1 VSIFSIGLSGLN
13 AASAAFNTASNN
25 ISNVYTP
32 GYNRQVVEL
41 GELPATQGVK
51 VQGIQRQFD
60 SYIAQ
65 QLNSANSK
73 TSALDAYQTQVSQ
86 IDNLLAD
93 QDSGLAP
100 LMQKF
105 FSSVSDLASTPS
117 DPAAR
122 QGVIGSA
129 DTLSAQFRSFDS
141 YLSDM
146 ATGLD
151 GQLHDEVTQINNTAK
166 QISNLN
172 TQIALAKAKQG
183 EAPSSLLDQRDQ
195 LVADL
200 SKRVDVRVSTQDS
213 GSYNVS
219 FGNGQPLV
227 SGGKQFDLE
236 TMPSSVDP
244 SRTSIGYRDA
254 SGNLIEM
261 QDSTFS
267 GGTLGGLL
275 TFRDETL
282 NPTRNKLG
290 QLAVSFAEGIN
301 TQHRAGVDLNGDAGG
316 DMFAIGQPLVYANAR
331 NTGTASMSVAFDP
344 ANAGQLTASDYDVRY
359 DASSS
364 SFRITR
370 TDTGESTTATLNA
383 NQLSFGG
390 VTVTVSNPANLA
402 DGDRF
407 QVQPTRI
414 AASGFQNIIA
424 DPAKL
429 AAADA
434 AGGTGN
440 NRNALALQALQSQSL
455 VGGTASFNQ
464 AYASLVGDVGNRT
477 NIVQVNLKA
486 QQSLSEQLTDVQQSQ
501 SGVNLDEEAANL
513 VRYQQYYQA
522 NAKVI
527 QTGSTILDAILGL
540 R

>member
-1 VSIFSIGLSGLN
+1 
-13 AASAAFNTASNN
+13 
-25 ISNVYTP
+25 
-32 GYNRQVVEL
+32 
-41 GELPATQGVK
+41 
-51 VQGIQRQFD
+51 
-60 SYIAQ
+60 
-65 QLNSANSK
+65 
-73 TSALDAYQTQVSQ
+73 
-86 IDNLLAD
+86 
-93 QDSGLAP
+93 
-100 LMQKF
+100 
-105 FSSVSDLASTPS
+105 
-117 DPAAR
+117 
-122 QGVIGSA
+122 
-129 DTLSAQFRSFDS
+129 
-141 YLSDM
+141 
-146 ATGLD
+146 
-151 GQLHDEVTQINNTAK
+151 
-166 QISNLN
+166 
-172 TQIALAKAKQG
+172 
-183 EAPSSLLDQRDQ
+183 
-195 LVADL
+195 
-200 SKRVDVRVSTQDS
+200 
-213 GSYNVS
+213 
-219 FGNGQPLV
+219 
-227 SGGKQFDLE
+227 
-236 TMPSSVDP
+236 MPSSVDP

-254 SGNLIEM
+254 SGNLIEI

-290 QLAVSFAEGIN
+290 QLAVAFAEGIN

-331 NTGTASMSVAFDP
+331 NTGTASMSVAFDS
-344 ANAGQLTASDYDVRY
+344 ANASQLTASDYDVRY
-359 DASSS
+359 DAASS

-370 TDTGESTTATLNA
+370 ADTGASTTATLDASNK
-383 NQLSFGG
+383 LSFGG
-390 VTVTVSNPANLA
+390 VTVTVNNPAGLA

-414 AASGFQNIIA
+414 AASGFKNIIS
-424 DPAKL
+424 DPVKL
-429 AAADA
+429 AAADTV
-434 AGGTGN
+434 GGTGN

-486 QQSLSEQLTDVQQSQ
+486 QQSLSDQLTDVQQSQ

-527 QTGSTILDAILGL
+527 QTGSTILDAILSL